1 MRSLQL
7 ISSLAFVAMLA
18 GCDGNSGLSVASP
31 DARSTGL
38 SQSAPDAGSTQPPAT
53 VSDAGSGATPL
64 SIDCGVPYPTT
75 NIGGRPGSGGQPGQI
90 FPNLTLQGIRSS
102 ASLDTQTTVSF
113 SEYFDPQGQRFDLL
127 HVMGIFMWCPHCDN
141 ETKAVSNIAAWQSAH
156 RVAAVQIAMSG
167 YGSDPAT
174 WSDLRKWIT
183 DHNLTIPVLLDAKGV
198 QLGQYFQVGA
208 VPVNIV
214 VNPRT
219 MEILA
224 VDIGEV
230 GDVQSY
236 EQKFLSSL

>member
-1 MRSLQL
+1 
-7 ISSLAFVAMLA
+7 MLA
-18 GCDGNSGLSVASP
+18 GCDGNSGLSVDSP
-31 DARSTGL
+31 DARLTGL
-38 SQSAPDAGSTQPPAT
+38 PRSAPDAGSLQPSVT
-53 VSDAGSGATPL
+53 VPDAGSAAATL

-75 NIGGRPGSGGQPGQI
+75 NIGGKPKSDAQPGQI
-90 FPNLTLQGIRSS
+90 FPNLTLQGIRSV
-102 ASLDTQTTVSF
+102 ASLDTPTTVSF

-141 ETKAVSNIAAWQSAH
+141 ETKALSNIAAWQSAH
-156 RVAAVQIAMSG
+156 RVAAVQVAMSG

-174 WSDLRKWIT
+174 WSDLQKWIT
-183 DHNLTIPVLLDAKGV
+183 DHNLTIPVLLDAKGS
-198 QLGQYFQVGA
+198 QLGQYFKVSA

-214 VNPRT
+214 VNPQT

-230 GDVQSY
+230 GDVQAY